1 MMDLLGQLTMQWT
14 WPSRLRDK
22 GIIGMNRRN
31 IRYIGR
37 YNNRRLYP
45 LVDDK
50 LKTKLLAQSHGVT
63 SPALV
68 GTVETQ
74 FGIKQL
80 GATLQGHAG
89 FVVKPAKGSGG
100 KGILV
105 IEQRDDQAFI
115 KPSGA
120 RLSLVDI
127 ERHVSNILSGLYS
140 LGGSPDVAVIETLIN
155 FDESLL
161 AYTYEGVPDIRVI
174 IFKGYPVM
182 AMMRLSTAASDGKAN
197 LHQGAVGVGLDIA
210 SGYALRGV
218 QFDRPC
224 QRHPDTDHD
233 LAGLKVPHWQTLLN
247 LAASCYEMTGLGYLG
262 TDMVLDRDH
271 GPMLLELNARPGL
284 AIQMTNGEGLRPRLD
299 LIERQPEGVEPQA
312 RVAFA
317 QHHFARRSELV
328 SSADSLGVNT

>member
-1 MMDLLGQLTMQWT
+1 MWT
-14 WPSRLRDK
+14 SPGKLRAK

-50 LKTKLLAQSHGVT
+50 LKTKLLAQEYGIT
-63 SPALV
+63 TPALI
-68 GTVETQ
+68 GTVTTQ
-74 FGIKQL
+74 FGVKQL
-80 GATLQGHAG
+80 SGMLHGHHG
-89 FVVKPAKGSGG
+89 FVIKPAKGSGG

-105 IEQRDDQAFI
+105 IEHVEDGAFV

-120 RLSLVDI
+120 RLGLGDL

-140 LGGSPDVAVIETLIN
+140 LGGSPDVAVIEALIN
-155 FDESLL
+155 FDERLSE
-161 AYTYEGVPDIRVI
+161 YTYEGVPDIRVI
-174 IFKGYPVM
+174 VFKGYPVM

-210 SGYALRGV
+210 TGTAIRGV
-218 QFDRPC
+218 QFDRT
-224 QRHPDTDHD
+224 RHDHPDTGHE
-233 LAGLKVPHWQTLLN
+233 LASLHIPDWRTLLL
-247 LAASCYEMTGLGYLG
+247 LAAGCYEMTGLGYLG
-262 TDMVLDRDH
+262 TDMVLDRDQ

-284 AIQMTNGEGLRPRLD
+284 AIQMANGEGLRNRLD
-299 LIERQPEGVEPQA
+299 LIERQPEGVSPEA

-317 QHHFARRSELV
+317 QQHFARHSELET
-328 SSADSLGVNT
+328 SAEVATAFEPG

>member
-1 MMDLLGQLTMQWT
+1 MSWLNNWT

-37 YNNRRLYP
+37 YNSRRLYP

-50 LKTKLLAQSHGVT
+50 LKTKLLAQEYGIT
-63 SPALV
+63 TPELI
-68 GTVETQ
+68 GTVTTQ
-74 FGIKQL
+74 FGVQHIGDML
-80 GATLQGHAG
+80 TGHDG
-89 FVVKPAKGSGG
+89 FVIKPAKGSGG

-105 IEQRDDQAFI
+105 IEKVVDNQFV

-120 RLSLVDI
+120 HLTLEAV

-155 FDESLL
+155 FEESLM

-174 IFKGYPVM
+174 VFKGYPVM

-197 LHQGAVGVGLDIA
+197 LHQGAVGVGLNIA
-210 SGYALRGV
+210 TGESLRGV

-224 QRHPDTDHD
+224 FNHPDTGHD
-233 LAGLKVPHWQTLLN
+233 LASLAVPQWDTLLN
-247 LAASCYEMTGLGYLG
+247 LAAGCYEMTGLGYLG
-262 TDMVLDRDH
+262 TDMVLDRQH

-284 AIQMTNGEGLRPRLD
+284 AIQMTNGEGLRRRLD
-299 LIERQPEGVEPQA
+299 LIERQPEGVPVAE

-317 QHHFARRSELV
+317 QHHFARKSELTE
-328 SSADSLGVNT
+328 SPDTTIASA

>member
-1 MMDLLGQLTMQWT
+1 MKWLSWT
-14 WPSRLRDK
+14 SPGKLRSK

-37 YNNRRLYP
+37 YNNRRLFP

-50 LKTKLLAQSHGVT
+50 LKTKLLAQQHGIT
-63 SPALV
+63 SPALI
-68 GTVETQ
+68 GTVTTQ
-74 FGIKQL
+74 FGVKHIL
-80 GATLQGHAG
+80 DMLTGHAG
-89 FVVKPAKGSGG
+89 FVIKPAKGSGG

-105 IEQRDDQAFI
+105 IEQSKDGAYV

-120 RLSLVDI
+120 VLNLTDI

-140 LGGSPDVAVIETLIN
+140 LGGSPDVAMIESLIH
-155 FDESLL
+155 FDESLM

-210 SGYALRGV
+210 TGTALRGV

-224 QRHPDTDHD
+224 YAHPDTGHD
-233 LAGLKVPHWQTLLN
+233 LASLAVPDWKTLLL
-247 LAASCYEMTGLGYLG
+247 LAAGCYEMTGLGYLG
-262 TDMVLDRDH
+262 TDMVLDRRH

-299 LIERQPEGVEPQA
+299 MIEAQPEDQGPAA

-317 QHHFARRSELV
+317 QQHFARHSELV
-328 SSADSLGVNT
+328 FPADMPTSTA